1 MKSTAIIKVPL
12 WYEVLEFHQGLVK
25 T

>member
-12 WYEVLEFHQGLVK
+12 WYEVLPGHQSCVK
-25 T
+25 V